1 MSSREILVLSVM
13 RQNIKQWLRNTSSNS
28 MKMRTIK
35 TNAFNYEAYM
45 QENSPIATRIQ
56 RGTEA
61 REQRF
66 EAAIL
71 KYAIRI
77 DEDILAQFQKLTPE
91 GQGAEKLINQA
102 LREWLSAKDFKET
115 ARVELQQLVQKA
127 LLTITSSVERS
138 KARRKKPVAVEE
150 R

>member
-13 RQNIKQWLRNTSSNS
+13 KQNIKQWLRNTSSNS

-35 TNAFNYEAYM
+35 TNAFNYDAYM

-61 REQRF
+61 RKQRF

-77 DEDILAQFQKLTPE
+77 DEDILTQFQKLTPD
-91 GQGAEKLINQA
+91 GQKSEKLFNQA
-102 LREWLSAKDFKET
+102 LREWLLAKDFKEM
-115 ARVELQQLVQKA
+115 ARIELHQLVQKA
-127 LLTITSSVERS
+127 LLTITSSAELS
-138 KARRKKPVAVEE
+138 KARGKKPVAVEKS
-150 R
+150 